1 MRLLIFGKQGAG
13 KGTQATRLA
22 DRYGIPHISTGDMF
36 RAAVRAGTAF
46 GRKAKEYMDAG
57 ELVPDE
63 VVLGMVEERL
73 AEPDAARGFLLDGF
87 PRTKAQAE
95 GLADVVGP
103 GGLDAVIELQVPT
116 DVVVDRISRR
126 RVCAQCGTTYD
137 AGSPPQGGWD
147 ACDNCGCGPVVQRD
161 DDREEAVRRRL
172 DLYEQETAPL
182 ASWYADQG
190 LLVPVDGVGD
200 PDDVFDRI
208 LAALAARSGLDGRCR

>member
-13 KGTQATRLA
+13 KGTQAARLA
-22 DRYGIPHISTGDMF
+22 AHYGIPHISTGDMF

-57 ELVPDE
+57 DLVPDE
-63 VVLGMVEERL
+63 VVLGMVQERL
-73 AEPDAARGFLLDGF
+73 GEPDAETGFLLDGF

-95 GLADVVGP
+95 GLADVVGAD
-103 GGLDAVIELQVPT
+103 GLDAVVELVVPT

-126 RVCAQCGTTYD
+126 RVCQQCGTTYHE
-137 AGSPPQGGWD
+137 ATPPKAGWD
-147 ACDNCGCGPVVQRD
+147 TCDSCGGGPVVQRD

-182 ASWYADQG
+182 AGWYADQG
-190 LLVPVDGVGD
+190 LLVPVDGVGH
-200 PDDVFDRI
+200 PDEVFERI
-208 LAALAARSGLDGRCR
+208 RAGLARVDGRRR

>member
-13 KGTQATRLA
+13 KGTQAARLA
-22 DRYGIPHISTGDMF
+22 ERNGIPHISTGDMF

-63 VVLGMVEERL
+63 VVLGMVQERL

-95 GLADVVGP
+95 GLAEVVGAD
-103 GGLDAVIELQVPT
+103 GLDGVVELQVPT

-126 RVCAQCGTTYD
+126 RVCAQCGATYD
-137 AGSPPQGGWD
+137 ADSPPEGGWD
-147 ACDNCGCGPVVQRD
+147 ACDGCGGGPVVQRD

-190 LLVPVDGVGD
+190 LLVPVDGVGT
-200 PDDVFDRI
+200 PDEVFARI
-208 LAALAARSGLDGRCR
+208 EAGLAARSGVDGRRR

>member
-1 MRLLIFGKQGAG
+1 VRLLIFGKQGAG

-22 DRYGIPHISTGDMF
+22 VRYGIPHISTGDMF

-63 VVLGMVEERL
+63 VVLGMVQERL
-73 AEPDAARGFLLDGF
+73 AEPDAATGFLLDGF

-95 GLADVVGP
+95 GLAEVVGP
-103 GGLDAVIELQVPT
+103 DGLDAVVELTVPT
-116 DVVVDRISRR
+116 DVVVERISNR
-126 RVCAQCGTTYD
+126 RVCQRCGATYD
-137 AGSPPQGGWD
+137 VGSPPAGGWD
-147 ACDNCGCGPVVQRD
+147 ACDTCGGGPIVQRD

-182 ASWYADQG
+182 AGWYAEQG
-190 LLVPVDGVGD
+190 LLVPVDGVGS
-200 PDDVFDRI
+200 PDEVFERI
-208 LAALAARSGLDGRCR
+208 LAGLAVRPGLDGHRR